1 MLDELDQ
8 MLADEVAAEFEAD
21 LNAPASTYIAPVA
34 SDPISQ
40 PAAAQ
45 P

>member
-8 MLADEVAAEFEAD
+8 MIADDVIANEMPD
-21 LNAPASTYIAPVA
+21 LDLVDPVIAPVA

-40 PAAAQ
+40 PAAA
-45 P
+45 